1 MEEIEPDGE
10 MPAGRSRK
18 SPLVETLREKFNPK
32 KKQRGGE
39 NMNAASQ
46 RRVITPLV
54 HGAFAMFLISL
65 FAERLAKATGGGDKA
80 YRESGK
86 VHKTV
91 DFKNIECMRCREG

>member
-1 MEEIEPDGE
+1 MEETEPDGE

-18 SPLVETLREKFNPK
+18 SPLVETLTEKFNQK
-32 KKQRGGE
+32 KSGE
-39 NMNAASQ
+39 NMKAASQ

-54 HGAFAMFLISL
+54 HGAFAMLLTSL
-65 FAERLAKATGGGDKA
+65 FAERLAKATGGGDDKA

-91 DFKNIECMRCREG
+91 KKNV